1 MGDAIGIEK
10 VEAVVA
16 KTFKE
21 DDHFGYINR
30 WIASTARDAAN
41 TPTTTL
47 RPSLV
52 MGKITASGKYAEYDD
67 SATDGT
73 EDADLILD
81 EQIDLIDEETNLPQD
96 TQARFVWHGQV
107 RDADLIGI
115 DANGR
120 TDLAGRIY
128 FVINP

>member
-10 VEAVVA
+10 VESVIA

-21 DDHFGYINR
+21 GDHFGYINR
-30 WIASTARDAAN
+30 WIVSTARDSGSS
-41 TPTTTL
+41 PTTTL

-52 MGKITASGKYAEYDD
+52 MGKITASDKYAQYDD
-67 SATDGT
+67 SASDGT
-73 EDADLILD
+73 EVADLILD
-81 EQIDLIDEETNLPQD
+81 EQIDLINQETQVAQD
-96 TQARFVWHGQV
+96 TQARFVWHGHV
-107 RDADLIGI
+107 RNADLIGI

-128 FVINP
+128 FEINP